1 MNSWHEFNFIWGFQ
15 NLWWARPTIVFW
27 DWDWDFCIM
36 VSKIETDTETFGIS
50 LKFWDWYLDFWQV
63 VSKLETGLEA
73 TLVLVSVLRPKSRS
87 SQWLKKRVISPPEW
101 RVQYCIVTQESRQ
114 RRTQTQTVTNKTSCM
129 ARKPSLKRRPGCNS
143 RLFGILGFGSK
154 IYCESAV
161 VATLETTSNIR
172 ENPNFYYV

>member
-1 MNSWHEFNFIWGFQ
+1 MKLTFSEG
-15 NLWWARPTIVFW
+15 
-27 DWDWDFCIM
+27 
-36 VSKIETDTETFGIS
+36 SKICSETETFGIS

-129 ARKPSLKRRPGCNS
+129 ARKPSLKRRPGYNS